1 MSSIKSTSDEEMSV
15 EKVMCLIVC
24 YTLIIADGGDSAI
37 GSVPLCQLVRR
48 DNLLALYIAGR
59 PLPSTPNVDPFA
71 TSFYLLW
78 ILGP

>member
-24 YTLIIADGGDSAI
+24 YTLIIADGDGDAT

-59 PLPSTPNVDPFA
+59 PHPSTPNVDPFA